1 MSYNY
6 AARWPDEVPP
16 TLAECESFCAS
27 VIPEPAPEPIK
38 L

>member
-27 VIPEPAPEPIK
+27 VIPDETLTPI
-38 L
+38 